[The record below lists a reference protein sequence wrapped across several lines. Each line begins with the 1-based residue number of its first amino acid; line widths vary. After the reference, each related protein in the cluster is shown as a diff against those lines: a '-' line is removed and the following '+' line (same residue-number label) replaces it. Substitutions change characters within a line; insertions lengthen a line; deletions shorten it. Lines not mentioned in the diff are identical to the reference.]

1 MDGGRALVPFLDL
14 ALARAALGFVA
25 KALFSCSSR
34 ARRKAVD
41 FGLR

>member
-34 ARRKAVD
+34 ASRKAVD
-41 FGLR
+41 FRLR